1 MTKEVLIESVTVEA
15 VEMEFDAPQGTVQR
29 IEVKLN
35 TSDEKS
41 NPDIRVSLSHEE
53 AKGLAEAILETIKE
67 QS

>member
-1 MTKEVLIESVTVEA
+1 MTKEVLVESVTVEA

-35 TSDEKS
+35 TSDEKA

-53 AKGLAEAILETIKE
+53 AKGLAEAILETINE